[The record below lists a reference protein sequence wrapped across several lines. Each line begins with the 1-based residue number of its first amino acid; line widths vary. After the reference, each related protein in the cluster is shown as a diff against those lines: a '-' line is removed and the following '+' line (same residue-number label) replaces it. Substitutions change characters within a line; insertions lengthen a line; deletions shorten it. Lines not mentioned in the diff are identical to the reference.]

1 MRYID
6 TSSLKDKL
14 PTGWQEKADD
24 VLTQLKAAASPDE
37 RRKIIAGKST
47 LWGELKET
55 LKELSH
61 GKCWYTE
68 SKNDGSYDDV
78 DHFRPKSKVHENSD
92 HLGYWWLAFDYKNYR
107 FSCKVSNTSG
117 KRDHFPLQDGCTHVT
132 ASDSNLDTEIF
143 LLLDPTIE
151 DDPKLLAYHEDG
163 SVIPNFAEGTFE
175 YKRATT
181 TIEQLELNR
190 KSFCDSRKGIL
201 QKLES
206 ALPAILF
213 LVSSPETSPE
223 FCRSLLQEYLSDEEP
238 YSAFSASMLS
248 KKIKSYPEL
257 TSFVSPELVSQ

>member
-6 TSSLKDKL
+6 TSSLKNKL
-14 PTGWQEKADD
+14 PKGWQEKADD

-37 RRKIIAGKST
+37 RRKIIAKKST

-78 DHFRPKSKVHENSD
+78 DHFRPKGKVDENSD
-92 HLGYWWLAFDYKNYR
+92 HPGYWWLAFDYKNYR

-117 KRDHFPLQDGCTHVT
+117 KREHFPLEEGCTHVT
-132 ASDSNLDTEIF
+132 ACDGDLDTEIF

-151 DDPKLLAYHEDG
+151 DDPKLLAYREDG

-181 TIEQLELNR
+181 TIEQLYLNFP
-190 KSFCDSRKGIL
+190 KFCKSRKEIL
-201 QKLES
+201 TEIEDTLQV
-206 ALPAILF
+206 ILAVD
-213 LVSSPETSPE
+213 LDPEK
-223 FCRSLLQEYLSDEEP
+223 CRSLLQKYLSDKKP

-257 TSFVSPELVSQ
+257 TSFVSPELVPQ